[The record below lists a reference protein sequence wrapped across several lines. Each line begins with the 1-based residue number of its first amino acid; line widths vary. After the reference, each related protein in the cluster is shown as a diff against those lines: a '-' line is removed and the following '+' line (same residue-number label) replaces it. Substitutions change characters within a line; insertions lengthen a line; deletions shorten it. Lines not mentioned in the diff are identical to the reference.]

1 VSGWVPPP
9 PSTGATGPSGAP
21 VTWAAPE
28 ETPGLGTSD
37 LLRGAWHLYGSA
49 AGRLLTVAVIP
60 EAVRAI
66 LTLPSLLTA
75 MLGFRAMALVMSDM
89 SRFETNP
96 EAFQAEIRAA
106 TRMSPEL
113 AVVVGLCGGLTFF
126 VIAIGWSAL
135 TAAALEVAAGRS
147 FRVEAMFQ
155 AVAARRTGILVPAV
169 VVGIVWALLGLAS
182 GLLQPTSTGV
192 MSASQAALLSLF
204 AVLVLAL
211 TIAGFALAVYW
222 SLGLPA
228 ILAERLGLRD
238 GLARGARLT
247 KGIRMRLGLAILAA
261 SLLAAITVGVVA
273 GLIAVVG
280 GLAAG
285 SLDVGIGGYLLV
297 SLVGAFLWAPFIPSL
312 LAVAY
317 QDRIAQEATLT
328 PPPPSDPTESAPSP
342 AGA

>member
-1 VSGWVPPP
+1 M
-9 PSTGATGPSGAP
+9 
-21 VTWAAPE
+21 WAAPD

-37 LLRGAWHLYGSA
+37 MLRGAWHLYGSA

-60 EAVRAI
+60 ESFRAI
-66 LTLPSLLTA
+66 LTLPSLLVA
-75 MLGFRAMALVMSDM
+75 VLGFRAMALIFSDM
-89 SRFETNP
+89 SRFRTNP
-96 EAFQAEIRAA
+96 EAFQAEIQAA

-135 TAAALEVAAGRS
+135 TAAALEVAAGRT
-147 FRVEAMFQ
+147 FTVEAIFQ

-169 VVGIVWALLGLAS
+169 AVGVVWAVLGLAS
-182 GLLQPTSTGV
+182 GLFQPTATGV
-192 MSASQAALLSLF
+192 MSPSQTALLSLF
-204 AVLVLAL
+204 GVLLFVL

-228 ILAERLGLRD
+228 ILAEQLGLRD

-247 KGIRMRLGLAILAA
+247 KGIRIRLGLAIFAA
-261 SLLAAITVGVVA
+261 SLLAAITVAVVA
-273 GLIAVVG
+273 VLIAVVG

-285 SLDVGIGGYLLV
+285 SIDVGIGGYLLV
-297 SLVGAFLWAPFIPSL
+297 SLVGAFLWAPFIPCL

-317 QDRIAQEATLT
+317 RDRIAQEATATPT
-328 PPPPSDPTESAPSP
+328 PPGDPPESPPSPVA
-342 AGA
+342 AA